1 MAEMLLDATVFR
13 DYRVGDPGARVII
26 EQVIEGSRT
35 ASVSP
40 LTVFELWEGD
50 GGLDRRAE
58 MGYAGMLG
66 FLETAPLSSEAA
78 KVAGVWIASVE
89 PEQRDELARVALIA
103 ATAQE
108 RGEPIY
114 TRNVESFSRFYSD
127 VVGY

>member
-13 DYRVGDPGARVII
+13 DYRVGDPGARAII

-35 ASVSP
+35 ASISP
-40 LTVFELWEGD
+40 LTVFELW
-50 GGLDRRAE
+50 GGLPMDRRTE

-66 FLETAPLSSEAA
+66 FLEAAPLSPEAA

-108 RGEPIY
+108 RGEPVY
-114 TRNVESFSRFYSD
+114 TRNVEPFSKFYSD

>member
-13 DYRVGDPGARVII
+13 DYRAGDAGARAII

-40 LTVFELWEGD
+40 LTVFELWGSFP
-50 GGLDRRAE
+50 LDRRAE

-89 PEQRDELARVALIA
+89 PEQRDELARIALIA

-108 RGEPIY
+108 RAEPIC
-114 TRNVESFSRFYSD
+114 TRNVDGFSRFYSD